1 MKNLRLF
8 YCMVFF
14 FYFYCVPT
22 SDIESYNSETLLIKL
37 FMEGLSAIQVKVQR
51 KKEERKNNYDK
62 QIYNIFLYYKPETEK

>member
-8 YCMVFF
+8 YCMI
-14 FYFYCVPT
+14 FYFIFIVCQPLILRV
-22 SDIESYNSETLLIKL
+22 IIRKLLIKL